1 MEKVKLNSFFLIWK
15 VLGLIALCIIWFL
28 PWRFQTNDD
37 EIMMWLVS
45 GAYTGTP
52 ESYAVFIHPLLSWTF
67 SKLYTFAPTIPWYPL
82 TWYLVIYLSY
92 LALITSLGHSKRGTN
107 EKNFLT
113 LFCLFLLLHF
123 ALFLQFTI
131 VAGISGFAGLLLFQ
145 VCAKNRINGLYIFST
160 VLCIFSILIRWE
172 SFVLILL
179 GLGFYHLSFSFKRRI
194 SEYSKPILVSL
205 ILVCILVASKMLW
218 EKHSEYADFVQ
229 YNQARAAVSDHPA
242 NHILREGDIKGKSNW
257 FYFSQWMME
266 GNTFSVEKLEA
277 KKDELDKEFFTLN
290 QVSNS
295 LIRLFFIM
303 RMEAFKSVFAAILVG
318 IFFYSFRGSKSSLLF
333 IVTWIVFFLVFN
345 HFFVLNGRVVILFFL
360 PLLFPLALESFR
372 NFLGRRT
379 FYLAS
384 SILIVL
390 FGYHLYNFLREAEA
404 RKVMDEE
411 FLSLTANVPAGSLI
425 LMEGYKE
432 NYLGIKYSMAHPVPF
447 LSLGWI
453 SSSPYQQK
461 RLKKLGIDNIAE
473 AKEYYLLGVDINE
486 EFYFPEYMNFLGGGY
501 ELESKIEKDNFIL
514 FHYNETR

>member
-1 MEKVKLNSFFLIWK
+1 MEKVKSKTFFLFWSL
-15 VLGLIALCIIWFL
+15 LGLGTLIIIWFL
-28 PWRFQTNDD
+28 PWRFQVNDD
-37 EIMMWLVS
+37 VIMMWLVS
-45 GAYTGTP
+45 GAYTGMP

-67 SKLYTFAPTIPWYPL
+67 SKLYTIVPTIPWYPL

-92 LALITSLGHSKRGTN
+92 LALITSLGYSKRGAN

-113 LFCLFLLLHF
+113 LFSLFLLLHF

-131 VAGISGFAGLLLFQ
+131 VAGISGFTGLLLFHIYS
-145 VCAKNRINGLYIFST
+145 KNRINGLYIYAT

-179 GLGFYHLSFSFKRRI
+179 GLGFYHLSFSLTRDKSKFP
-194 SEYSKPILVSL
+194 KPILVSL
-205 ILVCILVASKMLW
+205 LLLCILVGSKMLW
-218 EKHSEYADFVQ
+218 ERQSEYADFVP

-242 NHILREGDIKGKSNW
+242 YYILREGGIKGKSKW
-257 FYFSQWMME
+257 FYFSHWMME

-290 QVSNS
+290 QVSKS
-295 LIRLFFIM
+295 IIRLFLVM

-318 IFFYSFRGSKSSLLF
+318 IFLYSFRGSKSSLLF
-333 IVTWIVFFLVFN
+333 IVTWIVFFLIFN

-360 PLLFPLALESFR
+360 PLLFPLALENFR

-379 FYLAS
+379 FYLAG
-384 SILIVL
+384 SILIGL
-390 FGYHLYNFLREAEA
+390 FAYHLYNFLREAEA

-425 LMEGYKE
+425 VMEGYKE

-447 LSLGWI
+447 LCLGWI

-473 AKEYYLLGVDINE
+473 AKEYYLLGVDINK
-486 EFYFPEYMNFLGGGY
+486 EFYFPDYMNFLRGSY
-501 ELESKIEKDNFIL
+501 ELESKIEKDNFLL
-514 FHYNETR
+514 FHYNQAR